1 MPSTESRQRS
11 RSMKRSPVSY
21 PKSPMLTPVITIS
34 LPPSAAARRACSAR
48 SAIRPLR
55 LRPRARGIV
64 ITGTIAATVLHLQ
77 EKICAVASRARRINC
92 LMSFSAVTFTVGSWS
107 AYQRSTKSAISP
119 LVVSH
124 HDVNAFDVGHL
135 LAVQLG
141 IASRH
146 HHHGI
151 RVSARQFSDFLSAF
165 LVSQFRHRA
174 SVDHANIGRLARLH
188 RLCTTVGE
196 KPLPM
201 VEVSAS

>member
-1 MPSTESRQRS
+1 M
-11 RSMKRSPVSY
+11 V
-21 PKSPMLTPVITIS
+21 
-34 LPPSAAARRACSAR
+34 
-48 SAIRPLR
+48 
-55 LRPRARGIV
+55 GIP
-64 ITGTIAATVLHLQ
+64 
-77 EKICAVASRARRINC
+77 AVDKVGYFC
-92 LMSFSAVTFTVGSWS
+92 L
-107 AYQRSTKSAISP
+107 

-124 HDVNAFDVGHL
+124 HDVNAFDVGYL

-174 SVDHANIGRLARLH
+174 SVDHANVGRLARLH

-196 KPLPM
+196 KLADGRSLGKVKFASQR
-201 VEVSAS
+201 VECHLLIVKSCIVYHLSTKIVQAERRAKQTCLILHIRGAAYLMFSPAFSAVRFRKSRRYCLLRSSAIKSLMIYVSLIR